1 MFCKHCG
8 LKLDEGVNV
17 CPRCGTNMDAGALG
31 VQNFKVTLPSH
42 EQELLELLEQADAK
56 KAASD
61 AAAAAQEPSFSE
73 TDGDAPF
80 EPEILATETK
90 EPAADASSEPAA
102 EKLNTAASDAFEDVS
117 SYSAPQTAAVADAT
131 DAVLRR
137 PFISDGRVPQ
147 PYLDVSSG
155 RAPMPVRRAAE
166 TAAARRSRH
175 ALTAIVCV
183 CLLALV
189 ALLGVRLTTTL
200 FDSSNSGLE
209 PVSLSVLTDEEKQ
222 EVLSFLS
229 AYAPLYD
236 RAFSP
241 KTLGVGAF
249 FELLD
254 LNQTNNLYAAS
265 FGQPTRVTETPD
277 PLNRFADESGTFSYY
292 RIDEKDL
299 NALAERFGVSLPGSG
314 NNSRYY
320 YYDGAYYFL
329 ADAAPSGDPSPDLH
343 ISKAQHTEDG
353 SYYVA
358 LADLSDI
365 NVVYAIVSRN
375 ADAAAENGWTLT
387 ELSPEPLFREDG
399 SRAASQTAMLN
410 YEMRHEEISA
420 VADDRTVVAT
430 YVLDYPYFTDATNE
444 TAKTV
449 NALYAQMLKSYNDL
463 AATANDSYN
472 DFVKRDYD
480 KRMLPSYTYM
490 VSTVTY
496 NADGTL
502 SILDELTEYQAAAAA
517 KARKAQQTEAADET
531 AEAEAEGEAVS
542 AVGFVM
548 PTITYSGTTIDT
560 ASGAFLRR
568 DDVFSGD
575 YELYQSL
582 LYRIFAG
589 ASEEELVSLLSVTP
603 PVDVTDATDATDSFD
618 PYAPTATP
626 DVTAPSDSAQ
636 TTAPSAAAA
645 LPALNDAEATIA
657 QQIYAAPWVR
667 TQDGVR
673 FCYFGNGYHTFVT
686 LPQRFVEDAE

>member
-8 LKLDEGVNV
+8 LKLDDGVNV
-17 CPRCGTNMDAGALG
+17 CPRCGTKMDAGALG

-42 EQELLELLEQADAK
+42 EQELQELLEQADAK
-56 KAASD
+56 L
-61 AAAAAQEPSFSE
+61 AAAAPAPKAVPAAD
-73 TDGDAPF
+73 TDELS
-80 EPEILATETK
+80 EPEIIAPETG
-90 EPAADASSEPAA
+90 ADASTEP
-102 EKLNTAASDAFEDVS
+102 NTAAPDAFEDVS
-117 SYSAPQTAAVADAT
+117 SYSAPAAAPHVTDAS

-155 RAPMPVRRAAE
+155 RAPVPPRRPAE
-166 TAAARRSRH
+166 TPAARRSRH

-209 PVSLSVLTDEEKQ
+209 PVSLSVLTDDEKQ

-241 KTLGVGAF
+241 KTFGVGAF

-277 PLNRFADESGTFSYY
+277 PLNRFVDETGAFSYY

-299 NALAERFGVSLPGSG
+299 NALAEQFGVSLPGSG

-320 YYDGAYYFL
+320 YYDGAYYFF
-329 ADAAPSGDPSPDLH
+329 AEAEPAGDPSPEVH

-353 SYYVA
+353 SYYIA
-358 LADLSDI
+358 LADLSEI
-365 NVVYAIVSRN
+365 NVVYAIVSRS
-375 ADAAAENGWTLT
+375 ADAAEDGWTLS

-399 SRAASQTAMLN
+399 SRVAAQTTMLN

-420 VADDRTVVAT
+420 VAADKTLVAK
-430 YVLDYPYFTDATNE
+430 YVLDYPYFTDEANE

-449 NALYAQMLKSYNDL
+449 NALYAQMLTSYNEL
-463 AATANDSYN
+463 AATADDSYN
-472 DFVKRDYD
+472 SFVQHEYD
-480 KRMLPSYTYM
+480 KQMLPSYTYM

-502 SILDELTEYQAAAAA
+502 SLLDELTEYQAAAAA
-517 KARKAQQTEAADET
+517 KARKAQQTETPDDTAA
-531 AEAEAEGEAVS
+531 AEQVTEPVS
-542 AVGFVM
+542 AVGFVL

-618 PYAPTATP
+618 PYAPTASQ
-626 DVTAPSDSAQ
+626 DVTAPGDS
-636 TTAPSAAAA
+636 TETSAPSAASV

-657 QQIYAAPWVR
+657 QQIYASPWVR

-686 LPQRFVEDAE
+686 LPQRFVEEAE

>member
-17 CPRCGTNMDAGALG
+17 CPRCGTKMDAGALG

-42 EQELLELLEQADAK
+42 EQELQELLEQVDAK
-56 KAASD
+56 N
-61 AAAAAQEPSFSE
+61 AAAAPAPKTVPAAD
-73 TDGDAPF
+73 TDELS
-80 EPEILATETK
+80 EPEIIAPETG
-90 EPAADASSEPAA
+90 ADASTEP
-102 EKLNTAASDAFEDVS
+102 ETAAPDAFEDVS
-117 SYSAPQTAAVADAT
+117 SYSAPVAAPHVTDAS

-155 RAPMPVRRAAE
+155 RAPVPPRRPVE
-166 TAAARRSRH
+166 TPAARRSRH

-241 KTLGVGAF
+241 KTFGVGAF

-277 PLNRFADESGTFSYY
+277 PLNRFVDETGAFSYY
-292 RIDEKDL
+292 RIDEKDM
-299 NALAERFGVSLPGSG
+299 NALAEQFGVSLPGSG

-320 YYDGAYYFL
+320 YYDGAYYFF
-329 ADAAPSGDPSPDLH
+329 AEAEPAGDPSPEVH

-353 SYYVA
+353 SYYIA

-365 NVVYAIVSRN
+365 NVVYAIVGRS
-375 ADAAAENGWTLT
+375 ADAAESGWTLS

-399 SRAASQTAMLN
+399 SRVAAQTTMLN

-420 VADDRTVVAT
+420 VAADKTLVAK
-430 YVLDYPYFTDATNE
+430 YVLDYPYFTDEANE

-449 NALYAQMLKSYNDL
+449 NALYAQMLKSYNEL
-463 AATANDSYN
+463 AATADDSYN
-472 DFVKRDYD
+472 SFVQHEYD
-480 KRMLPSYTYM
+480 KQMLPSYTYM

-517 KARKAQQTEAADET
+517 KARKAQQTETADET

-575 YELYQSL
+575 YEFYQSL

-589 ASEEELVSLLSVTP
+589 TSEEELVSLLSVTP

-618 PYAPTATP
+618 PYAPTASQ
-626 DVTAPSDSAQ
+626 DVTAPSDS
-636 TTAPSAAAA
+636 TETSAPSAAGL

-657 QQIYAAPWVR
+657 QQIYASPWVR

-686 LPQRFVEDAE
+686 LPQRFVEEAE

>member
-8 LKLDEGVNV
+8 LKLDDGVNV
-17 CPRCGTNMDAGALG
+17 CPRCGTKMDAGALG

-42 EQELLELLEQADAK
+42 EQELQELLEQADAK
-56 KAASD
+56 L
-61 AAAAAQEPSFSE
+61 AAAAPAPKAVPAAD
-73 TDGDAPF
+73 TDELS
-80 EPEILATETK
+80 EPEIIAPETG
-90 EPAADASSEPAA
+90 ADASTEP
-102 EKLNTAASDAFEDVS
+102 NTAAPDAFEDVS
-117 SYSAPQTAAVADAT
+117 SYSAPAAAPHVTDAS

-155 RAPMPVRRAAE
+155 RAPVPPRRPAE
-166 TAAARRSRH
+166 TPAARRSRH

-209 PVSLSVLTDEEKQ
+209 PVSLSVLTDDEKQ

-241 KTLGVGAF
+241 KTFGVGAF

-277 PLNRFADESGTFSYY
+277 PLNRFVDETGAFSYY

-299 NALAERFGVSLPGSG
+299 NALAEQFGVSLPGSG

-320 YYDGAYYFL
+320 YYDGAYYFF
-329 ADAAPSGDPSPDLH
+329 AEAEPAGDPSPEVH

-353 SYYVA
+353 SYYIA
-358 LADLSDI
+358 LADLSEI
-365 NVVYAIVSRN
+365 NVVYAIVGRS
-375 ADAAAENGWTLT
+375 ADAAEDGWTLS

-399 SRAASQTAMLN
+399 SRVAAQTTMLN

-420 VADDRTVVAT
+420 VAADKTLVAK
-430 YVLDYPYFTDATNE
+430 YVLDYPYFTDEANE

-449 NALYAQMLKSYNDL
+449 NALYAQMLTSYNEL
-463 AATANDSYN
+463 AATADDSYN
-472 DFVKRDYD
+472 SFVKHEYD
-480 KRMLPSYTYM
+480 KQMLPSYTYM

-517 KARKAQQTEAADET
+517 KARKAQQTETADET

-618 PYAPTATP
+618 PYAPTASQ
-626 DVTAPSDSAQ
+626 DVSAPGDS
-636 TTAPSAAAA
+636 TETSAPSAASV

-657 QQIYAAPWVR
+657 QQIYASPWVR

-686 LPQRFVEDAE
+686 LPQRFVEEAE

>member
-8 LKLDEGVNV
+8 LKLDDGVNV
-17 CPRCGTNMDAGALG
+17 CPRCGTKMDAGALG

-42 EQELLELLEQADAK
+42 EQELQELLEQADAK
-56 KAASD
+56 L
-61 AAAAAQEPSFSE
+61 AAAAPAPKAVPAAD
-73 TDGDAPF
+73 TDELS
-80 EPEILATETK
+80 EPEIIAPETG
-90 EPAADASSEPAA
+90 ADASTEP
-102 EKLNTAASDAFEDVS
+102 NTAAPDAFEDVS
-117 SYSAPQTAAVADAT
+117 SYSAPAAAPHVTDAS

-155 RAPMPVRRAAE
+155 RAPVPPRRPAE
-166 TAAARRSRH
+166 TPAARRSRH

-209 PVSLSVLTDEEKQ
+209 PVSLSVLTDDEKQ

-241 KTLGVGAF
+241 KTFGVGAF

-277 PLNRFADESGTFSYY
+277 PLNRFVDETGAFSYY

-299 NALAERFGVSLPGSG
+299 NALAEQFGVSLPGSG

-320 YYDGAYYFL
+320 YYDGAYYFF
-329 ADAAPSGDPSPDLH
+329 AEAEPAGDPSPEVH

-353 SYYVA
+353 SYYIA
-358 LADLSDI
+358 LADLSEI
-365 NVVYAIVSRN
+365 NVVYAIVSRS
-375 ADAAAENGWTLT
+375 ADAAEDGWTLS

-399 SRAASQTAMLN
+399 SRVAAQTTMLN

-420 VADDRTVVAT
+420 VAADKTLVAK
-430 YVLDYPYFTDATNE
+430 YVLDYPYFTDEANE

-517 KARKAQQTEAADET
+517 KARKAQQTETADET

-618 PYAPTATP
+618 PYAPTASQ
-626 DVTAPSDSAQ
+626 DVTAPGDS
-636 TTAPSAAAA
+636 TETSAPSAASV

-657 QQIYAAPWVR
+657 QQIYASPWVR

-686 LPQRFVEDAE
+686 LPQRFVEEAE